1 MAKTKGK
8 PAPKTQ
14 KKGASP
20 KAEQK
25 GLVKADDKKEPGRQ
39 VKHVEGIK
47 KTVLSSLLGIVGGV
61 ASFYLSAYSL
71 FILIVIIY
79 SQRLILPRVGVDAK
93 EFRATDWFFLVFMT
107 VAFWFV
113 TWTILLN
120 PA

>member
-79 SQRLILPRVGVDAK
+79 SQRLILPRVGVEAK